1 MIMNMDQSL
10 VFYYFIFNW
19 PYLIWCPYFLEAPTK
34 IMCVLYTIW
43 HALKT
48 FCFFVLGQF
57 PWENYLVGG
66 TGYSTLQVCIN
77 GTISSLYYCTYEAA
91 YTAISSMFDFRSFF
105 NFTILSTSCTVILY
119 TYACIGYLF
128 CTCHFV
134 PFQLFIIFK

>member
-1 MIMNMDQSL
+1 MNMDQSL
-10 VFYYFIFNW
+10 VFYLLDFDW
-19 PYLIWCPYFLEAPTK
+19 PYLMPLLPRSAYQNNVFTQYDMPLRHIL
-34 IMCVLYTIW
+34 
-43 HALKT
+43 
-48 FCFFVLGQF
+48 FFVLGQF

>member
-1 MIMNMDQSL
+1 MNMDQSL
-10 VFYYFIFNW
+10 VFYSLDFHW
-19 PYLIWCPYFLEAPTK
+19 PYLMPLLPRSAYQNNVFTQYDMPLRHILF
-34 IMCVLYTIW
+34 
-43 HALKT
+43 
-48 FCFFVLGQF
+48 FCAWPISI

-77 GTISSLYYCTYEAA
+77 GTISSFYCTYEAA